1 MTWGITDI
9 YVLMENT
16 KYFLQDD
23 RLYFI
28 DNYTNLQ
35 DYCEDMLIQKNIK
48 NNEKSAGKQMGLTT
62 ATELLEISL
71 DNISHHRAL
80 DDSII
85 AYECFKNLYSYPI
98 LLSHIQKFNDEFY
111 RKLTFKILFFV
122 TSITLLLIKK
132 KCILLVLAVIEL
144 NEKSLGNF
152 RVNHLL
158 HLSLVNIA
166 EIHLWDEYNSN

>member
-1 MTWGITDI
+1 
-9 YVLMENT
+9 
-16 KYFLQDD
+16 
-23 RLYFI
+23 
-28 DNYTNLQ
+28 
-35 DYCEDMLIQKNIK
+35 
-48 NNEKSAGKQMGLTT
+48 MGLTT

-111 RKLTFKILFFV
+111 RKLTFKNTILCD
-122 TSITLLLIKK
+122 LNNPLIDKK
-132 KCILLVLAVIEL
+132 EMYFTCPCGYRAKR
-144 NEKSLGNF
+144 KSLGNF